1 MFTNSML
8 SPADT
13 LRELGTKAREPS
25 SPPSFTVAAL
35 AAKVSPRVTAVVA
48 AALAIFCTGAARRG
62 AAAVLL
68 GVSVNGILARI
79 ALFLLVA
86 TVKARQQTQCVG
98 C

>member
-1 MFTNSML
+1 MLTNSTL

-13 LRELGTKAREPS
+13 LREPGTKTREPS

-35 AAKVSPRVTAVVA
+35 AANVRPRVTAVVA

-68 GVSVNGILARI
+68 GVSVKGILARI
-79 ALFLLVA
+79 AWFVLVA
-86 TVKARQQTQCVG
+86 TVYRIEQTQ
-98 C
+98 